1 MSKLLPMNKAIKR
14 VIKIIIICIVAVSVL
29 IFCGVAIAHMVVFLR
44 ADYDEYDSDHNLVYD
59 DIDKDKYPREQVIV
73 QSGRNDISSFF
84 YEVDDAKGLIVVA
97 PGHRDANDI
106 KLYEIRYF
114 IDAGYSVACL
124 DYTGC
129 YISSGS
135 IR

>member
-1 MSKLLPMNKAIKR
+1 M
-14 VIKIIIICIVAVSVL
+14 
-29 IFCGVAIAHMVVFLR
+29 
-44 ADYDEYDSDHNLVYD
+44 
-59 DIDKDKYPREQVIV
+59 
-73 QSGRNDISSFF
+73 QSGKNDISSFF

-114 IDAGYSVACL
+114 IDSGYSVVCL

-129 YISSGS
+129 YTSSGS
-135 IR
+135 VR

>member
-129 YISSGS
+129 YTSSGS